1 MVANATPRRPIRRFV
16 PVTVN
21 GVSVPGADIVR
32 ETQHHPAADPD
43 DAWGLAARALAIRE
57 LLNQEAERL
66 QIEAEPIEDDEGRRE
81 TPHEARLRALVDREV
96 AIPSADA
103 ASCRRYYDANL
114 RRFRS
119 PDLYEAAHILLPH
132 GPQARALAERLVA
145 DLQQHPERFAEAASL
160 HSACPSG
167 KQGGNLGQLSPGQ
180 TVAEFEAALAT
191 LAVGE
196 LRIVESRY
204 GLHIMRLDR
213 RIEGRTLPFET
224 VHERIAQYLEE
235 AVRRRALKQYVSI
248 LASRAKVTGVDLA
261 AASGPLVQ

>member
-1 MVANATPRRPIRRFV
+1 
-16 PVTVN
+16 
-21 GVSVPGADIVR
+21 
-32 ETQHHPAADPD
+32 
-43 DAWGLAARALAIRE
+43 
-57 LLNQEAERL
+57 
-66 QIEAEPIEDDEGRRE
+66 
-81 TPHEARLRALVDREV
+81 
-96 AIPSADA
+96 
-103 ASCRRYYDANL
+103 
-114 RRFRS
+114 
-119 PDLYEAAHILLPH
+119 
-132 GPQARALAERLVA
+132 
-145 DLQQHPERFAEAASL
+145 
-160 HSACPSG
+160 
-167 KQGGNLGQLSPGQ
+167 
-180 TVAEFEAALAT
+180 VAEFEAALAT